1 MTTLSLRETADAA
14 GLAAFLTRQLRWDKA
29 AVVRLR
35 ASGDGVLAAFT
46 RPARFEVLAVRP
58 SRLAEPAD
66 LDATVSVGQLLDGI
80 DEAGAGLSVPPPVT
94 GPPWAGVLPP
104 RGAWRRVSDPALGEV
119 RGAAAGVVAEF
130 RSRSEAMPTAHRTRS
145 SLDALAEEI
154 WGRVLPGTALP
165 LRAVHAA
172 HALGFLHDVKAP
184 EASAAAPAPAP
195 APTAAGGGPAA
206 EAGVRATPTAPVT
219 DVADV
224 ADVTAGSVAV
234 LSAGGWL
241 RLRTAHGSIAV
252 RTGSGPGLSL
262 TPVLPVGPA

>member
-172 HALGFLHDVKAP
+172 HALGFLHDVNAP

-195 APTAAGGGPAA
+195 P
-206 EAGVRATPTAPVT
+206 APVT
-219 DVADV
+219 DVT
-224 ADVTAGSVAV
+224 DVTAGSVAV